1 MESGASDMLGRT
13 LHRVLKRMVAFVVVF
28 LVVWLAP
35 MADRVFPFIAD
46 GPSPYWLALLHL
58 ISLCSMGLVNC
69 TVWMLS
75 RPVQRLLVR
84 SGSDHSASTN
94 GYLPFLS
101 GDINAGS
108 VDSRSDV
115 GRRNSRPFKGAGS
128 EGKSGSWAFASGP
141 QSVKSEL
148 ELET

>member
-75 RPVQRLLVR
+75 RPVQRPLVR
-84 SGSDHSASTN
+84 SGSDGLAVSLLVRVH
-94 GYLPFLS
+94 F
-101 GDINAGS
+101 
-108 VDSRSDV
+108 V
-115 GRRNSRPFKGAGS
+115 RPVQNQKM
-128 EGKSGSWAFASGP
+128 
-141 QSVKSEL
+141 L
-148 ELET
+148 CD